1 MGLTKKIERSGKR
14 ILVKLASRTV
24 RTAPMSSEEIRAANP
39 KRILVVR
46 QQNQMGD
53 QLLAIPAYRAI
64 KESLGDVELG
74 VVTAPINRDVLLDN
88 PYVDRIFT
96 YNNRDLAGT
105 ILMIRDIRRVR
116 YDLVI
121 VLHTVSFSFTS
132 ALIGFLSGARIRVGS
147 TSDPF
152 GHDLSGAFYN
162 LELPLP
168 RPSELARM
176 NEAEHNIY
184 PLRALGIDTKDLS
197 PLIVPSPA
205 SQSFAR
211 EFLERTTKPGRKRIV
226 VHPGAGKVAN
236 VWPPS
241 NFAEVVN
248 RLGERVEFDLCVV
261 RGPRDT
267 HAVEEFGRTVRM
279 PYAILEGRPIGDVAA
294 VLRASDLVLCND
306 TGIMH
311 VSCAVGTATLAVF
324 GPTDPVR
331 WAPRSAN
338 LSVVRAPGGDLRQLD
353 AGSVLEKVLRLL
365 GLVDRAEGDLQ
376 S

>member
-1 MGLTKKIERSGKR
+1 MGLTKKLERRGKR
-14 ILVKLASRTV
+14 FLVSVASRWV
-24 RTAPMSSEEIRAANP
+24 RTAPMSPEEVRAANP
-39 KRILVVR
+39 ERILVVR

-64 KESLGDVELG
+64 KESVRGVELG
-74 VVTAPINRDVLLDN
+74 VVTAPINRDVLLGN
-88 PYVDRIFT
+88 PYVDRVFT

-105 ILMIRDIRRVR
+105 IRMIRDIRRVR

-132 ALIGFLSGARIRVGS
+132 ALIGLLSGSRIRVGS

-152 GHDLSGAFYN
+152 GHDLSEAFYN

-168 RPSELARM
+168 GASELAGM

-184 PLRALGIDTKDLS
+184 PLRVLGIDTRDLS
-197 PLIVPSPA
+197 PVIVPGPA
-205 SQSFAR
+205 SESFAR
-211 EFLERTTKPGRKRIV
+211 EFIARTTKAGRKRIV
-226 VHPGAGKVAN
+226 VHPGAGKAAN

-241 NFAEVVN
+241 NFAEVAN
-248 RLGERVEFDLCVV
+248 RLRDRIEFDLCVV
-261 RGPRDT
+261 RGPRDAR
-267 HAVEEFGRTVRM
+267 AVEEFGRAVRA
-279 PYAILEGRPIGDVAA
+279 PYALLEGRPISDVAA

-311 VSCAVGTATLAVF
+311 VSSAVGAVTLAVF

-338 LSVVRAPGGDLRQLD
+338 LSVIRAPGGDLRELRPD
-353 AGSVLEKVLRLL
+353 SVLEKALLLL

-376 S
+376 G

>member
-1 MGLTKKIERSGKR
+1 MGVTKTIERRGKR
-14 ILVKLASRTV
+14 LLVGLASRLVKT
-24 RTAPMSSEEIRAANP
+24 TPMSSEEIRAANP

-64 KESLGDVELG
+64 KESLGSVELS
-74 VVTAPINRDVLLDN
+74 VITAPINRDVLLNN
-88 PYVDRIFT
+88 PYVDHVFT

-105 ILMIRDIRRVR
+105 IRMIRDIRGMR
-116 YDLVI
+116 YDLAI

-132 ALIGFLSGARIRVGS
+132 ALIGLLSGARIRVGS

-152 GHDLSGAFYN
+152 GNSLGGAFYH

-168 RPSELARM
+168 EARELAQM
-176 NEAEHNIY
+176 NEAEHNVY
-184 PLRALGIDTKDLS
+184 PLRALGIDTRDLS
-197 PLIVPSPA
+197 PIVVPGPA
-205 SQSFAR
+205 SLSFAR
-211 EFLERTTKPGRKRIV
+211 EFLGRTTKPDRKRIV
-226 VHPGAGKVAN
+226 VHPGAGKAAN

-248 RLGERVEFDLCVV
+248 RLAARVEFDLCVV
-261 RGPRDT
+261 RGPRDA
-267 HAVEEFGRTVRM
+267 HAVEEFGRAVRV
-279 PYAILEGRPIGDVAA
+279 PYALLEGRPIGDVAA
-294 VLRASDLVLCND
+294 VLRSSDLVLCND

-311 VSCAVGTATLAVF
+311 VSCAVGAATLAVF

-331 WAPRSAN
+331 WAPRCAN
-338 LSVVRAPGGDLRQLD
+338 LTVVRAKDGDLRQLD
-353 AGSVLEKVLRLL
+353 PGSVLEGVLRLL
-365 GLVDRAEGDLQ
+365 GLVDRTEGDPQ